1 MKDFKKNL
9 IEELKKNKSIIAADD
24 YSIVGMSYITNDKG
38 VLVYV
43 YYFNDD
49 DYSLDESSF
58 SYFENEDKAADEV
71 IRLFKEEFMTE
82 DFDEIE
88 IESRN
93 DMEND

>member
-9 IEELKKNKSIIAADD
+9 IEELKKNKSIIAVDD
-24 YSIVGMSYITNDKG
+24 CSIVGMSYITNDKG

>member
-24 YSIVGMSYITNDKG
+24 CSIVGMSYITNDKG

-49 DYSLDESSF
+49 DYDLDESSF